1 MDLEGDDRELIDTLS
16 QNLPAANENFENL
29 KNSQG
34 TAEIQTRY
42 LLKTNRWSS
51 VPLASIVLK

>member
-16 QNLPAANENFENL
+16 ENLPAENENFENL

-34 TAEIQTRY
+34 SAEIQTR
-42 LLKTNRWSS
+42 
-51 VPLASIVLK
+51 